1 MYEVSHTLYF
11 VRLLD
16 TAFPCFADRMGPLRS
31 SQPIASAATL
41 KSLVTSAVLSLY
53 HNDPNPRR
61 KMGPYSSST
70 MDWIQATAILILA
83 AAGASAQGQQGIDGT
98 IITLSSTQYFTVTTG
113 IPGDSQT
120 RPITGG
126 SMYSI
131 PTGSLASPASVPN
144 PSPRG
149 SALPSPD
156 IFVIEI
162 GPAEPPSE
170 SGAPGAG
177 VKARRQTGSGEFLM
191 NAGIDNA
198 VDCSRAHRFELVDGE
213 LTSAGQKV
221 STSPGLASAQ
231 RLAVSPQVGS
241 ITRTWEIVDGE
252 LLWLNASFVGGR
264 AGFCVDHDTLSVF
277 FTTSGPG
284 SEPAGCITK
293 QLTPMFGK
301 CSRPV
306 LVVP

>member
-1 MYEVSHTLYF
+1 
-11 VRLLD
+11 
-16 TAFPCFADRMGPLRS
+16 MG
-31 SQPIASAATL
+31 
-41 KSLVTSAVLSLY
+41 
-53 HNDPNPRR
+53 
-61 KMGPYSSST
+61 
-70 MDWIQATAILILA
+70 WIQVTAIVVILA
-83 AAGASAQGQQGIDGT
+83 AAGASAQGQQDTDGT

-120 RPITGG
+120 GPITDTG
-126 SMYSI
+126 SMNHI
-131 PTGSLASPASVPN
+131 PTGSLGSPASVSN

-156 IFVIEI
+156 VFLIEI

-170 SGAPGAG
+170 SGAPGPGAI
-177 VKARRQTGSGEFLM
+177 ARRQRSSGSGSGEFLM

-213 LTSAGQKV
+213 LTSGGQKV
-221 STSPGLASAQ
+221 STSPGMGSAQ

-252 LLWLNASFVGGR
+252 LLWLNASFAGGR

-277 FTTSGPG
+277 FTTSGAG
-284 SEPAGCITK
+284 SEPAGCIPK

-301 CSRPV
+301 FGRPV
-306 LVVP
+306 LVIS